1 MSNSEIYIASNA
13 GMKQKISDMKNDF
26 IKWLDSLK
34 LDTND
39 KFNNINEKLV
49 TIKSGFTEN
58 LDNLVAES
66 YSKIKDSVIEAL
78 RKEN

>member
-1 MSNSEIYIASNA
+1 MSNSEIYITSNA
-13 GMKQKISDMKNDF
+13 GMKQKISEMKNDF

-34 LDTND
+34 LDTID

>member
-1 MSNSEIYIASNA
+1 MSNSEIYITSNA

-34 LDTND
+34 LDTID

-66 YSKIKDSVIEAL
+66 YSKIKGSVIEAL